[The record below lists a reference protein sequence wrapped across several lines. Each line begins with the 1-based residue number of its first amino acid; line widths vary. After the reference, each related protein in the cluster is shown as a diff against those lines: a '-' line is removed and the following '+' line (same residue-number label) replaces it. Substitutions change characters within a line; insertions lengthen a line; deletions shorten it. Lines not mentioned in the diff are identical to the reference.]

1 MYGYD
6 GISKSY
12 YVAGCERSLTEV
24 IVLDKFNDGAN
35 GEAAVTF
42 VKYCAFNGN
51 GNITKVVLPASVTS
65 FDGSV
70 FANCANLEY
79 VSMVGVANINVTTL
93 HELPHKAI
101 YDSTNDHT
109 NHNFMNCPKLL
120 TVVVGKNFIVGD
132 AMFMTTNGDAASV
145 NIYTL
150 ATSASDGGITL
161 NKDNNATLTGNI
173 YYYSDTETSGAWR
186 YVNGVAVLWA

>member
-1 MYGYD
+1 M
-6 GISKSY
+6 
-12 YVAGCERSLTEV
+12 
-24 IVLDKFNDGAN
+24 
-35 GEAAVTF
+35 
-42 VKYCAFNGN
+42 KYCAFNGN

-79 VSMVGVANINVTTL
+79 VSMVGVAKINVTTL

-101 YDSTNDHT
+101 YGSTNDHT
-109 NHNFMNCPKLL
+109 NHNFMNCPKLS
-120 TVVVGKNFIVGD
+120 TVVVGKNFTVGNE
-132 AMFMTTNGDAASV
+132 MFMTTNGDAASV

-173 YYYSDTETSGAWR
+173 YYYSDTETSGAWH
-186 YVNGVAVLWA
+186 YVNGIAVLWA